1 MYDVEI
7 YKPTINITS
16 DQLSQIKEWEVGETY
31 TVTMQIKQ
39 KSKSEDEL
47 RGKKYISGNFEIVT
61 IKPEKEVEKD
71 ISDMND
77 GEFIQASGKIKKQ
90 AYEQRKY

>member
-1 MYDVEI
+1 MYNESE
-7 YKPTINITS
+7 YKPRITITS
-16 DQLSQIKEWEVGETY
+16 DQLSQIKDWEVGETY

-47 RGKKYISGNFEIVT
+47 NGKKYMSSSFEVVSIET
-61 IKPEKEVEKD
+61 EKEKD
-71 ISDMND
+71 ISDMDNQ
-77 GEFIQASGKIKKQ
+77 EFMQASGKIRKK